1 MRILPNIQI
10 LKNGYRYLNIFLGKE
25 RKINRFF
32 AIIFK
37 QRHHLVE
44 SKASMTYIR
53 SIMRENYFKMCRFS
67 LNLQILKMVIATLIF
82 FQAKKEKHTG
92 FLLFCLSKW
101 FMLLN
106 KRHHCPTV
114 GPSWEKKYVEI
125 VRFRGFS

>member
-1 MRILPNIQI
+1 MRILPNIHI

-25 RKINRFF
+25 RKTNRFF

-53 SIMRENYFKMCRFS
+53 SIMREKLCQNVQIFS
-67 LNLQILKMVIATLIF
+67 KFTNFENGHRYLNIF
-82 FQAKKEKHTG
+82 PSQRKKKHTG
-92 FLLFCLSKW
+92 FLLFCLSKR

-125 VRFRGFS
+125 V

>member
-25 RKINRFF
+25 RKTNRFF

-53 SIMRENYFKMCRFS
+53 SIMREKLCQNVQIFS
-67 LNLQILKMVIATLIF
+67 KFTNFENGHRYLNIF
-82 FQAKKEKHTG
+82 PSKERKTHG
-92 FLLFCLSKW
+92 FLAFLFK
-101 FMLLN
+101 
-106 KRHHCPTV
+106 
-114 GPSWEKKYVEI
+114 
-125 VRFRGFS
+125 

>member
-1 MRILPNIQI
+1 MVTATLIF
-10 LKNGYRYLNIFLGKE
+10 FLGKE
-25 RKINRFF
+25 RKTNRFF

-53 SIMRENYFKMCRFS
+53 SIMREKLCQNVQIFS
-67 LNLQILKMVIATLIF
+67 KFTNFENGHRYLNIF
-82 FQAKKEKHTG
+82 LSKGRKTHG
-92 FLLFCLSKW
+92 FLAFCLSKW

-125 VRFRGFS
+125 VRFRGFSENQDFR

>member
-25 RKINRFF
+25 RKTNMFF

-53 SIMRENYFKMCRFS
+53 SIMREKLCQNVQIFS
-67 LNLQILKMVIATLIF
+67 KFTNFENGHRYLNIF
-82 FQAKKEKHTG
+82 PSKDRKTHG
-92 FLLFCLSKW
+92 FLAF
-101 FMLLN
+101 F
-106 KRHHCPTV
+106 V
-114 GPSWEKKYVEI
+114 
-125 VRFRGFS
+125 